1 MDWPAWDPPISV
13 DVLLGAVIMEVEL
26 EIDETGGRLGPL
38 AVEDGAI
45 SGGGMGLVT
54 LDVMVTL
61 DEDLVAI

>member
-1 MDWPAWDPPISV
+1 
-13 DVLLGAVIMEVEL
+13 MEVEL